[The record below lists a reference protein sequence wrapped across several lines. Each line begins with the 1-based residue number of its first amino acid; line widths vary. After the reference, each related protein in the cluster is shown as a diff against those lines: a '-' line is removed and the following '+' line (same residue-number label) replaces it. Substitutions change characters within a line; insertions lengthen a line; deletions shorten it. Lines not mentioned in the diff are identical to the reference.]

1 MTDFNYKGV
10 LVTENWPV
18 AARMRGAAR
27 PSYERWTATFNDLTT
42 LNGNSKREIKA
53 VITATLQQV
62 AA

>member
-1 MTDFNYKGV
+1 MTDFKYKGV
-10 LVTENWPV
+10 LITENWP
-18 AARMRGAAR
+18 ASARMRGAAR

-42 LNGNSKREIKA
+42 LNANSKREIKA

>member
-10 LVTENWPV
+10 LVTENWPS

-42 LNGNSKREIKA
+42 LNANSKREIKA